1 MLDEFPIH
9 LAAIRAER
17 DALESAFRTRIDG
30 ALVDGSDAD
39 RTQAVAEC
47 WADADA
53 TERRWFDEFVSDPVQ
68 SSRPAYRSSWN
79 AMNRLAEMEPPE
91 AAG

>member
-53 TERRWFDEFVSDPVQ
+53 TRASLVRRVRDRPRPVLAAGVS
-68 SSRPAYRSSWN
+68 
-79 AMNRLAEMEPPE
+79 LEE
-91 AAG
+91 AAE

>member
-30 ALVDGSDAD
+30 VLVDGSDAD

-53 TERRWFDEFVSDPVQ
+53 TRASLVRRVRDRPRPVLAAGVS
-68 SSRPAYRSSWN
+68 
-79 AMNRLAEMEPPE
+79 LEE
-91 AAG
+91 AAE